1 MAVKY
6 YEPASAV
13 QVIGGIYKKPE
24 LLDEQDK
31 YNLVADD
38 FQTPLHK
45 LLFGTMFNLK
55 AQGISEFDSFAIVS
69 YLSDKPSLMKIFEE
83 NRGMDYLNELE
94 SKCNADNFDYYYNRV
109 KKFTL
114 MRSLYNIGFDMTTIY
129 DPLELFD
136 DKKIKAQNKWLDE
149 TSIEDITAIVDERI
163 EEIKQEYL
171 GNVYSEGQQLGSGA
185 LELIE
190 RFKQEPEYGIPL
202 VGDLVNTVFRGARL
216 KKAYL
221 RSAASG
227 FGKSRT
233 MLGDACNFSV
243 KEKYENGKW
252 VENEFSEPTLF
263 ISTELEIEECQT
275 MALAFISGVNES
287 HILDGEYY
295 AGEEERV
302 IKAAHILAEAPL
314 YIEFLPD
321 FSIRDVES
329 SIKKHIRK
337 FGCKYVAQ

>member
-1 MAVKY
+1 
-6 YEPASAV
+6 
-13 QVIGGIYKKPE
+13 
-24 LLDEQDK
+24 
-31 YNLVADD
+31 
-38 FQTPLHK
+38 
-45 LLFGTMFNLK
+45 
-55 AQGISEFDSFAIVS
+55 
-69 YLSDKPSLMKIFEE
+69 
-83 NRGMDYLNELE
+83 
-94 SKCNADNFDYYYNRV
+94 
-109 KKFTL
+109 
-114 MRSLYNIGFDMTTIY
+114 
-129 DPLELFD
+129 
-136 DKKIKAQNKWLDE
+136 
-149 TSIEDITAIVDERI
+149 
-163 EEIKQEYL
+163 
-171 GNVYSEGQQLGSGA
+171 
-185 LELIE
+185 
-190 RFKQEPEYGIPL
+190 
-202 VGDLVNTVFRGARL
+202 
-216 KKAYL
+216 
-221 RSAASG
+221 
-227 FGKSRT
+227 

-337 FGCKYVAQ
+337 FGCKYVAHDYIQSTPKILAEISKQVGKVKLREDNILFMLSAKLKDLANQYGIFILTGTQLNGNWKENKEPGAECLSGAKSIINRMDAGEILMPLNDVDREMIAPLVEKLGCPMPNMYRSVYKNRRGELKGVRIWCVSDLGTCRTKTLFITDHQYNYIEVKETKIGKRS